1 MHLTPY
7 RTVLRIPGMRL
18 FMLVALIARIP
29 MTATSTALTLG
40 VVFDRHLGYG
50 AAGAVS
56 AAFTLG
62 LALGSPLLGRAVD
75 RRGPRPVLCLTGL
88 AALAFWTTSPLLP
101 FAALIP
107 AAAVGGA
114 LQVPV
119 MGLVR
124 QSLAAKVPE
133 EQRRQAYSLDS
144 MAVELSFMIGP
155 ALAVLM
161 ITQLGDAVS
170 TLRAVGVALGVSAAV
185 LWAYNPRVTGVGTGT
200 APGVGASAEQDGEAA
215 SAHARRSWFGPR
227 FLLVLGVGGA
237 AAMVL
242 AGTDVS
248 IVATLRAHGQVS
260 WAGITIIVWC
270 AASMVGGFVHGAIPR
285 PLGMLT
291 LMTLL
296 GAATIPVG
304 LAHSWPVLAL
314 ALIPSGLATA
324 PTLAQT
330 VVAVSRAVPESARGE
345 AIGMHSAALT
355 LGNAIGAPLAGV
367 VIDRSSPGFGFAA
380 VGLVGAAGALTVLG
394 VGALRRL
401 RHRRAAL
408 GPAPVESGIVTVPD
422 VLQ

>member
-1 MHLTPY
+1 MHLAPY
-7 RTVLRIPGMRL
+7 RAVLRIPGMRL

-29 MTATSTALTLG
+29 MTATSIALTLG
-40 VVFDRHLGYG
+40 VVLDRHLGYG

-56 AAFTLG
+56 AAFTIG
-62 LALGSPLLGRAVD
+62 LAVGSPLLGRAVD
-75 RRGPRPVLCLTGL
+75 RGGPRPVLVLTG
-88 AALAFWTTSPLLP
+88 AVALAFWTTAPLLP
-101 FAALIP
+101 YAALVP

-124 QSLAAKVPE
+124 QSLAEKVPE
-133 EQRRQAYSLDS
+133 EHRRQAYSLDS

-170 TLRAVGVALGVSAAV
+170 TMRTVGVALGVSAAV
-185 LWAYNPRVTGVGTGT
+185 LWAYNPRITALTVTSDGPSDGPAAG
-200 APGVGASAEQDGEAA
+200 PGAGSVPDGAAIPP
-215 SAHARRSWFGPR
+215 HARRSWFGPS

-248 IVATLRAHGQVS
+248 IVATLRAHGQVQ
-260 WAGITIIVWC
+260 WAGVAIIAWC

-291 LMTLL
+291 LMALL

-314 ALIPSGLATA
+314 ALIPSGLCTA

-355 LGNAIGAPLAGV
+355 LGNAVGAPLAGI
-367 VIDRSSPGFGFAA
+367 VIDHSSPAYGFAA
-380 VGLVGAAGALTVLG
+380 VGFVGAAGALAVIG
-394 VGALRRL
+394 AKALRSANS
-401 RHRRAAL
+401 RR
-408 GPAPVESGIVTVPD
+408 GIVTAPD

>member
-7 RTVLRIPGMRL
+7 RAVLRIPGMRL

-29 MTATSTALTLG
+29 MTATSIALTLG
-40 VVFDRHLGYG
+40 VVLDRHLGYG

-56 AAFTLG
+56 AAFTVG
-62 LALGSPLLGRAVD
+62 LAVGSPLLGRAVD
-75 RRGPRPVLCLTGL
+75 RRGPRPVLLLTGVV
-88 AALAFWTTSPLLP
+88 ALAFWTTSPLLP
-101 FAALIP
+101 YAALIP

-133 EQRRQAYSLDS
+133 EHRRQAYSLDS

-170 TLRAVGVALGVSAAV
+170 TLRTVGVALGVSAAV
-185 LWAYNPRVTGVGTGT
+185 LWVYDPRITAQSVAPDGPAAGPGAGT
-200 APGVGASAEQDGEAA
+200 APDGGAQPP
-215 SAHARRSWFGPR
+215 HARRSWFGPN
-227 FLLVLGVGGA
+227 FLLVLGVAGA

-248 IVATLRAHGQVS
+248 IVATLRAHGQVQ
-260 WAGITIIVWC
+260 WAGIAIITWC
-270 AASMVGGFVHGAIPR
+270 GASMVGGFVHGAIPR

-291 LMTLL
+291 LMALL

-304 LAHSWPVLAL
+304 LAHNWPLLAL
-314 ALIPSGLATA
+314 ALIPSGLFTA
-324 PTLAQT
+324 PTLSQT
-330 VVAVSRAVPESARGE
+330 VLAVSRAVPESARGE

-355 LGNAIGAPLAGV
+355 LGNAVGAPLAGI
-367 VIDRSSPGFGFAA
+367 VIDHSSPAYGFAA
-380 VGLVGAAGALTVLG
+380 VGLVGSTGALAVLG
-394 VGALRRL
+394 AKAVRSANSRR
-401 RHRRAAL
+401 
-408 GPAPVESGIVTVPD
+408 GIVV
-422 VLQ
+422 VGE